1 MSSVNAVRPTPLRLQ
16 QGFAAV
22 AAIFLV
28 VILAALGAFM
38 LTFSN
43 TQQITSVQDLQGSR
57 AYWVARAG
65 LEFGVGTLKASPV
78 CPATNPT
85 KLTLDGFTVCVSCA
99 VTTYTEGDLS
109 PKLFQVTALARAP
122 VLANC
127 SDVGSVGRV
136 GYVERSLTATV
147 EF

>member
-1 MSSVNAVRPTPLRLQ
+1 MSAVKAVRSSTLRLQ

-43 TQQITSVQDLQGSR
+43 TQQITSAQDLQGSR
-57 AYWVARAG
+57 AYWAARAG
-65 LEFGVGTLKASPV
+65 LEFGVGTLKTSPV

-85 KLTLDGFTVCVSCA
+85 QFTLDGFMVCVSCA
-99 VTTYTEGDLS
+99 VATYTEGDHS
-109 PKLFQVTALARAP
+109 PQIFQLTSLARAP

-127 SDVGSVGRV
+127 SDAGTVGRV
-136 GYVERSLTATV
+136 GYTERSLSAMV
-147 EF
+147 